1 MTAFLVSF
9 QVTIGAKCHSTAVE
23 VACMR
28 FCMLL
33 MDMFSK
39 NASNISIPVSYITRH
54 VFPTYFRSD
63 GQRPVQG
70 QSFSGQKTLRSFLFL
85 LGLGCE
91 AGSLRRELVS
101 GWGSGV
107 YCEPG
112 VNPG

>member
-1 MTAFLVSF
+1 
-9 QVTIGAKCHSTAVE
+9 
-23 VACMR
+23 MR

-39 NASNISIPVSYITRH
+39 NARNVSSIPVSYVTRH
-54 VFPTYFRSD
+54 VFSTYFRSD

-91 AGSLRRELVS
+91 VGSLRSELAS

-112 VNPG
+112 VYPG